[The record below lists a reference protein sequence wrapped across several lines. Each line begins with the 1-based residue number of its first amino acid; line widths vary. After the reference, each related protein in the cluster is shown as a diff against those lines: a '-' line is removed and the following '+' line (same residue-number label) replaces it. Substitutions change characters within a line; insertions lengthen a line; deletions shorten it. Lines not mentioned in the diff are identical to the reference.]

1 VEAIKASIDKAQ
13 AVLSGNG
20 AEKLS
25 PTNRANLNNQI
36 LVAQQIVNKSNVTKE
51 EYQTVL
57 NNLETVRQSAEHEIS
72 RAMLAQLITECK
84 GIDTTIFIEG
94 VEAFNTSFAQALA
107 IYNDPTSD
115 KAEMDYIYTVLVSAR
130 AGLKVN
136 DALNNVDKRGLESM
150 ILTAQSVVANADKY
164 RNDPSWDEMLTALEN
179 AKAIL
184 ANPNATQA
192 EIVQAT
198 EVLRLVL
205 NRILAN
211 AEQVQKPG
219 QQNEMY
225 VQNRDQE
232 NVNFVRTGDDENI
245 AGLLAATTL
254 AGTAAIIALKN
265 AKRGRIIFFR

>member
-94 VEAFNTSFAQALA
+94 VEAFNTAFAQALA